1 MTDLFDTYKVIDVD
15 THLTEPPDTWTRSFP
30 ASLHDKVPHIE
41 RVDGVDQ
48 WMVSGERIGAPG
60 YYSMAGFDGIMPI
73 STPPVLLG
81 WRKISPGPS
90 VLISTPSSSHRAR
103 ARGTLATR
111 NEIE

>member
-73 STPPVLLG
+73 STPND
-81 WRKISPGPS
+81 R
-90 VLISTPSSSHRAR
+90 SSESALT
-103 ARGTLATR
+103 ANAAPTR
-111 NEIE
+111 PHGK